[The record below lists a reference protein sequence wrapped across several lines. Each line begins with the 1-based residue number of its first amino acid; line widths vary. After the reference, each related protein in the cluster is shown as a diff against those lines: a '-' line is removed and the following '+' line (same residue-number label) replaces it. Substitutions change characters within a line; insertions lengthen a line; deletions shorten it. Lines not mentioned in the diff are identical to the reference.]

1 MPTARSGIKL
11 VWFENRIWAIGGF
24 GGRFKVESYDPTTDT
39 WQAEASL
46 TTGRAYLVAWMANGR
61 IYAGGGKDGSY
72 LNSIEVYDPATK
84 QWTSAGNFPENKYA
98 ADAVVLNDKAYV
110 VAGETATGVWSNKVF
125 AADLNASVSGVFDLY
140 RKDGNASSGV
150 PVAEVADESI
160 GISKLDA
167 TILKYLK
174 PEITQQPTASTIFAD
189 TNGTISVSAEGK
201 YLTYQWKKNGT
212 VLAGETNAT
221 LTITDANATQHDGNY
236 TVVVSNDFGSVE
248 SGEAG
253 MDVWNVGDNVSNVSL
268 WLDAS
273 NVGSF
278 VLSSSVIQNWRDLSG
293 NGNDMN
299 ISNGNPSLTGQLNGK
314 TVAAYDGDDTT
325 ATTKNFSNDLD
336 QSGYSIVAL
345 SRYAGNPKFRVISS
359 GYSGSSRNWLLG
371 HHDGKHST
379 FFADNWVDSGTTG
392 DLNWHIF
399 SVTHEPAISYNNG
412 VAPLSSFWLDGTNR
426 LQNSGLSSDTA
437 PSPSDIV
444 FGGALTT
451 EKSNCEVAE
460 FIMIAAE
467 ISDTKRQEIEGYLAH
482 KWGLRP
488 ILPNN
493 HFYK

>member
-1 MPTARSGIKL
+1 M
-11 VWFENRIWAIGGF
+11 VWCILRCQQ
-24 GGRFKVESYDPTTDT
+24 R
-39 WQAEASL
+39 L
-46 TTGRAYLVAWMANGR
+46 
-61 IYAGGGKDGSY
+61 
-72 LNSIEVYDPATK
+72 
-84 QWTSAGNFPENKYA
+84 ENKFA

-110 VAGETATGVWSNKVF
+110 VAGNNGSVYSNKVF

-150 PVAEVADESI
+150 PVAQIANGSI
-160 GISKLDA
+160 TTNQLSEQ
-167 TILKYLK
+167 ILKYLK
-174 PEITQQPTASTIFAD
+174 PEITQQPTATTIFAD
-189 TNGTISVSAEGK
+189 TNHTLSVSAEGK

-212 VLAGETNAT
+212 TLAGETNAT
-221 LTITDANATQHDGNY
+221 LTITDANATQHEGNY

-248 SGEAG
+248 SGQAD
-253 MDVWNVGDNVSNVSL
+253 MDVWNVGDDVSNVSL

-273 NVGSF
+273 NFGSF
-278 VLSSSVIQNWRDLSG
+278 ELSSSVIQNWRDLSG

-299 ISNGNPSLTGQLNGK
+299 ISNGNPSLTGQLHGK

-345 SRYAGNPKFRVISS
+345 SRYAGNPKFRVIYS
-359 GYSGSSRNWLLG
+359 GYSGGSRNWLLG

-379 FFADNWVDSGTTG
+379 FFAENWVDPGTTG

-412 VAPLSSFWLDGTNR
+412 AAPLSSFWLDGTNR
-426 LQNSGLSSDTA
+426 VQNSGLSSDTA

>member
-1 MPTARSGIKL
+1 M
-11 VWFENRIWAIGGF
+11 
-24 GGRFKVESYDPTTDT
+24 
-39 WQAEASL
+39 
-46 TTGRAYLVAWMANGR
+46 
-61 IYAGGGKDGSY
+61 
-72 LNSIEVYDPATK
+72 
-84 QWTSAGNFPENKYA
+84 
-98 ADAVVLNDKAYV
+98 
-110 VAGETATGVWSNKVF
+110 
-125 AADLNASVSGVFDLY
+125 
-140 RKDGNASSGV
+140 
-150 PVAEVADESI
+150 ESI
-160 GISKLDA
+160 TTNQLSEQ
-167 TILKYLK
+167 ILKYLK

-189 TNGTISVSAEGK
+189 TNHTFSVSAEGK
-201 YLTYQWKKNGT
+201 YLTYQWKKNG
-212 VLAGETNAT
+212 VNLAGETNAT

-236 TVVVSNDFGSVE
+236 SVVVSNDFGSVE
-248 SGEAG
+248 SGKAD
-253 MDVWNVGDNVSNVSL
+253 MDVWNVGDDISNVSL

-278 VLSSSVIQNWRDLSG
+278 ELSSSVIQNWRDLSG

-299 ISNGNPSLTGQLNGK
+299 IPNGNPSLTGQLNGK
-314 TVAAYDGDDTT
+314 TVAVYDGDDTT
-325 ATTKNFSNDLD
+325 ATTKNFSNYLD

-345 SRYAGNPKFRVISS
+345 SRYAGNPRLRVISS
-359 GYSGSSRNWLLG
+359 GYSGGSRNWLLG

-379 FFADNWVDSGTTG
+379 FFAENWVDPGTTG
-392 DLNWHIF
+392 DLNWHVF

-426 LQNSGLSSDTA
+426 VQNSGLSSDTA

>member
-1 MPTARSGIKL
+1 MVPSRYPRK
-11 VWFENRIWAIGGF
+11 
-24 GGRFKVESYDPTTDT
+24 EST
-39 WQAEASL
+39 SL
-46 TTGRAYLVAWMANGR
+46 TNGKRMAR
-61 IYAGGGKDGSY
+61 Y
-72 LNSIEVYDPATK
+72 
-84 QWTSAGNFPENKYA
+84 
-98 ADAVVLNDKAYV
+98 
-110 VAGETATGVWSNKVF
+110 
-125 AADLNASVSGVFDLY
+125 
-140 RKDGNASSGV
+140 
-150 PVAEVADESI
+150 
-160 GISKLDA
+160 
-167 TILKYLK
+167 
-174 PEITQQPTASTIFAD
+174 
-189 TNGTISVSAEGK
+189 
-201 YLTYQWKKNGT
+201 
-212 VLAGETNAT
+212 LAGETNAT

-236 TVVVSNDFGSVE
+236 SVVVSNDFGSVE

-278 VLSSSVIQNWRDLSG
+278 ELSSSVIQNWKDLSG

-345 SRYAGNPKFRVISS
+345 SRYAGNPRFRVISS
-359 GYSGSSRNWLLG
+359 GYSGGSRNWLLG